1 MSGQGSPSLEFV
13 DDPQDFSA
21 PSHLVVRL
29 PGRYPRKQD
38 LFRALARGLKFPS
51 YFGNN
56 WDSLEE
62 CLRDLSWLKTPGRIA
77 LVHNK
82 LPLADDDDRQI
93 YLDILGHAQAAQQVP
108 LRIIFPQSAKN
119 QLGG

>member
-1 MSGQGSPSLEFV
+1 MSGQDSPSLEFV
-13 DDPQDFSA
+13 DVPQDFSA
-21 PSHLVVRL
+21 ADQLVVRL

-38 LFRALARGLKFPS
+38 LFRALAHGLKFPG

-56 WDSLEE
+56 WDALEE
-62 CLRDLSWLKTPGRIA
+62 CLCDLSWLKTPRRIA

-82 LPLADDDDRQI
+82 LPLADDHDRQI
-93 YLDILGHAQAAQQVP
+93 YLDILGHAQAAQQVR